1 MNENEKV
8 ETAKVNRVAKFWE
21 DYKKPIIE
29 AALKAAVG
37 TFVTIS
43 VAVALE
49 PLVKAAQKS
58 SSNDDSSPEQTDL

>member
-8 ETAKVNRVAKFWE
+8 ETAKVYRVAKFWG

-37 TFVTIS
+37 TIVT
-43 VAVALE
+43 VRVGFALE
-49 PLVKAAQKS
+49 RALNDARKS